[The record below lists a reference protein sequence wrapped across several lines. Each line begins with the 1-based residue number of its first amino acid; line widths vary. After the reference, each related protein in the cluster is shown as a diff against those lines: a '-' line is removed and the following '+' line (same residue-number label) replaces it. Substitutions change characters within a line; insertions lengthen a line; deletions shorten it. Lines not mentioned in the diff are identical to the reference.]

1 MASTTRPVVVG
12 IDGSA
17 ESIYAARWAADE
29 AVGRDVPL
37 RLVYVV
43 RTDLRRPLHASQYQ
57 ADVQKAKA
65 ALGDVRDAVE
75 AVHSHLVVETDV
87 EEGSPAGVL
96 LAEAADAAMVCVG
109 SSGIGRVGE
118 ACLGS
123 TASAVAQKATC
134 PVAVVR
140 RPHTEPS
147 PSRTRWI
154 VIAVPD
160 VSTCNEKVL
169 ATAAQQAR
177 LRECAVLAIGVHVKG
192 THAVTEDQLSTWV
205 MDYRHHF
212 DDVPIYPV
220 STNTT
225 LSRYLQGHPEIADIV
240 VVDDTFVPELRA
252 ILNAHKRSTSED
264 NELVVL
270 VAR

>member
-1 MASTTRPVVVG
+1 MTSTARPVVVG

-17 ESIYAARWAADE
+17 EATYAARWAADE
-29 AVGRDVPL
+29 AAGLDVPL

-43 RTDLRRPLHASQYQ
+43 RTDLRRLHASEYQ
-57 ADVQKAKA
+57 ADVQKAKS
-65 ALGDVRDAVE
+65 ALNDARDAVE
-75 AVHSHLVVETDV
+75 AGHSHLVVETDV

-96 LAEAADAAMVCVG
+96 LAMTGDASMICLG

-118 ACLGS
+118 TCLGS
-123 TASAVAQKATC
+123 TAATVAQKATC
-134 PVAVVR
+134 AVAVVR

-147 PSRTRWI
+147 QSRTRWI
-154 VIAVPD
+154 VVAVPD
-160 VSTCNEKVL
+160 VSECNEKVL
-169 ATAAQQAR
+169 AAAAHQAR
-177 LRECAVLAIGVHVKG
+177 LRDCAVLAIGVGGKSAHR
-192 THAVTEDQLSTWV
+192 ATEDQLSEWV

-212 DDVPIYPV
+212 EDVAVYPV

-240 VVDDTFVPELRA
+240 VIDDSFVPQLRA
-252 ILNAHKRSTSED
+252 ILNSHRHSSSETT
-264 NELVVL
+264 ELVVL